1 MNIKNK
7 EKFFMTFLLF
17 YRTKELCDGEKDL
30 SLAET
35 CGRPLGFSFDTIRD
49 FYILLMHF
57 SVFLW

>member
-1 MNIKNK
+1 
-7 EKFFMTFLLF
+7 MTFLLF